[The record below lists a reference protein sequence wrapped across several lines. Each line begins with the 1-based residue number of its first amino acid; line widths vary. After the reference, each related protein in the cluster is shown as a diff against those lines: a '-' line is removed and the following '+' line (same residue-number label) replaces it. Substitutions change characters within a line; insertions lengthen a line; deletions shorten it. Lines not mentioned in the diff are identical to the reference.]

1 MTYAKQPTLLGARVR
16 RVEDPRFLMGKAR
29 YIEDI
34 ELPGMIDAAFVRSP
48 FAHAEITSVDVS
60 EALAVPGVV
69 AALHGQD
76 LVGRVK
82 PTVCDAIAEGW
93 QSSEYPALAIDR
105 VRYVGEAVAVVAAD
119 DRYLAEDGAALVDV
133 DYEPLTPLPSV
144 EAAQQPT
151 AAPLHEGWKDNYFYK
166 DRLVSGDPDQAFAD
180 AYGVVEFEV
189 ATRRHGG
196 IPMEGRGC
204 IASYDPIGRVLTLW
218 NATQIPHMIRSELA
232 VCFDMPENRI
242 RVIAPDVGGGF
253 GPKSHLDPEVVAVCV
268 LAMEARCPVRWIED
282 RREHMLACFHSREH
296 YHNARVAYSEEGE
309 VLALSARVTV
319 DCGAYSVYPWTA
331 ALDPGMSLFIMPG
344 PYRIR
349 NFRCEAAGVATNK
362 CPYGAYRGVARS
374 ANCLTVERAM
384 DAVADALGMD
394 PVEVRR
400 RNLIR
405 DEEFPYTSATGFV
418 YDNASLIESLDKVRT
433 EADYEGMRERQRLAR
448 EEGRLLGIGVV
459 TFIEQTAPAVDEGV
473 PINFRYDS
481 AIVRLDPSGSAT
493 VQLGTHSHGQGH
505 ETTIAQIVADQLTIP
520 MEHIRILYGD
530 TQQTAQG
537 IGTFASRSAV
547 VAGGAAHIASG
558 EVKEM
563 VLERG
568 AHLMEAAAEDV
579 ELVAGRVTVRGSGT
593 RGLTVGEVARA
604 TYYHPERFPFGWSPL
619 LEAAGTFDSGHGT
632 YANASQIV
640 LVEVD
645 AETGAVEILEYHIVE
660 DCGQMI
666 NPTIVEGQI
675 HGGVA
680 QGIGGALYEEL
691 IYDEEGQL
699 LTTSF
704 MDYLIPGPTE
714 LPNFAVSHL
723 KTPSPTS
730 PNGIKGVGEGGAVA
744 PYAIMAA
751 AVQDAI
757 RPIGKVFVNE
767 LPLTPERVLGFIDR
781 AALRTLHG
789 PSAKKGATTTPSG
802 RS

>member
-1 MTYAKQPTLLGARVR
+1 MSYRTQPKLLGARVR

-29 YIEDI
+29 YIEDF
-34 ELPGMIDAAFVRSP
+34 ELPGMVDAAFVRSP
-48 FAHAEITSVDVS
+48 FAHAEILSVDLT
-60 EALAVPGVV
+60 EALAAPGVV
-69 AALHGQD
+69 AALSGQD

-82 PTVCDAIAEGW
+82 PTVCDAISDGW
-93 QSSEYPALAIDR
+93 QSSEFPALATGR
-105 VRYVGEAVAVVAAD
+105 VRYVGEAVAVVAAG
-119 DRYLAEDGAALVDV
+119 DRYLAEDGAALVDA
-133 DYEPLTPLPSV
+133 DYEPLTPLASV
-144 EAAQQPT
+144 EAAQGPT
-151 AAPLHEGWKDNYFYK
+151 APVLHEGWDGNYFYR
-166 DRLVSGDPDQAFAD
+166 DRVAGGDPEVAFSD
-180 AYGVVEFEV
+180 AYGVLEFEV
-189 ATRRHGG
+189 TTRRHGG

-204 IASYDPIGRVLTLW
+204 IADYDPIERVLTLW
-218 NATQIPHMIRSELA
+218 SSTQIPHLIRSELA
-232 VCFDMPENRI
+232 TCLGLPENRV

-253 GPKSHLDPEVVAVCV
+253 GPKSHLSPEEVAVCA
-268 LAMEARCPVRWIED
+268 LAVDTGLPVRWIED

-296 YHNARVAYSEEGE
+296 YHRARVAYSPDGE
-309 VLALSARVTV
+309 VLALSTEVTV

-349 NFRCEAAGVATNK
+349 NFRCETSGVATNK

-374 ANCLTVERAM
+374 ATCLTIERAM
-384 DAVADALGMD
+384 DAVADALGLD

-405 DEEFPYTSATGFV
+405 DDEFPYPSASGLV
-418 YDNASLIESLDKVRT
+418 YDNASLIESLEKVCT
-433 EADYEGMRERQRLAR
+433 EADYQGMRERQRLAR
-448 EEGRLLGIGVV
+448 EEGRLVGIGVV

-520 MEHIRILYGD
+520 LDQIRILYGD

-537 IGTFASRSAV
+537 IGTFASRTAV
-547 VAGGAAHIASG
+547 VAGGAAHLASG
-558 EVKEM
+558 QVKDM
-563 VLERG
+563 LVERG
-568 AHLMEAAAEDV
+568 AHLMEAAVEDV
-579 ELVAGRVTVRGSGT
+579 ELVDGRVAVRGSGT
-593 RGLTVGEVARA
+593 RGLSVAEVARA
-604 TYYHPERFPFGWSPL
+604 TYYHPELFPFGWSPL

-632 YANASQIV
+632 YANASQIA

-645 AETGAVEILEYHIVE
+645 PETGAVEVLEYHIVE
-660 DCGQMI
+660 DCGRMI

-691 IYDEEGQL
+691 IYDQEGQL

-704 MDYLIPGPTE
+704 MDYLIPGATE
-714 LPNFAVSHL
+714 LPDIRISHL
-723 KTPSPTS
+723 ETPSPTS
-730 PNGIKGVGEGGAVA
+730 PNGVKGVGEGGAVA

-757 RPIGKVFVNE
+757 RPIGDVFVNE
-767 LPLTPERVLGFIDR
+767 LPLTPERVLQFIDR
-781 AALRTLHG
+781 AADN
-789 PSAKKGATTTPSG
+789 SDQAVCDSG
-802 RS
+802 

>member
-1 MTYAKQPTLLGARVR
+1 MSSGRQPRLLGARVR

-48 FAHAEITSVDVS
+48 FAHADILSVDVS
-60 EALAVPGVV
+60 DALAVPGVV
-69 AALHGQD
+69 AALSGQD
-76 LVGRVK
+76 LAGRVE
-82 PTVCDAIAEGW
+82 PTVCDAISDGW
-93 QSSEYPALAIDR
+93 QSSECPALAIDR
-105 VRYVGEAVAVVAAD
+105 VRYAGEAVAVIAAE
-119 DRYLAEDGAALVDV
+119 DRYVAEDGAALVDV
-133 DYEPLTPLPSV
+133 DYEPLTPLASV
-144 EAAQQPT
+144 EAAQEP
-151 AAPLHEGWKDNYFYK
+151 AAPLLHEGWKGNYFYR
-166 DRLVSGDPDQAFAD
+166 DGHAGGDPDLAFAD
-180 AYGVVEFEV
+180 AYGVLEFEV

-204 IASYDPIGRVLTLW
+204 IALYDPIERVLTMW
-218 NATQIPHMIRSELA
+218 SATQIPHLIRSGLA
-232 VCFDMPENRI
+232 TCLGLPENRV

-253 GPKSHLDPEVVAVCV
+253 GPKSHLNPEEVAACV
-268 LAMEARCPVRWIED
+268 LAMDTRRPVRWIED

-296 YHNARVAYSEEGE
+296 YHKARVAYSADGE
-309 VLALSARVTV
+309 VLALSAEVTV

-331 ALDPGMSLFIMPG
+331 ALDPGMSLFVMPG

-349 NFRCEAAGVATNK
+349 NFRCETSGVATNK
-362 CPYGAYRGVARS
+362 CPYGAYRGVARP
-374 ANCLTVERAM
+374 ANCLTIERAM
-384 DAVADALGMD
+384 DAVADAVGMD

-405 DEEFPYTSATGFV
+405 DDEFPYTSVSGFV
-418 YDNASLIESLDKVRT
+418 YDNASLIESLDKVCV

-459 TFIEQTAPAVDEGV
+459 TFLEQTAPAVDEGV

-520 MEHIRILYGD
+520 MDRIRILYGD

-537 IGTFASRSAV
+537 IGTFASRTAV

-558 EVKEM
+558 QVKDM
-563 VLERG
+563 LVERG
-568 AHLMEAAAEDV
+568 AHLMEAAVEDV
-579 ELVAGRVTVRGSGT
+579 ELVDGRVAVRGSGT
-593 RGLTVGEVARA
+593 RGLSVAEVARA
-604 TYYHPERFPFGWSPL
+604 TYYHPELFPFGWSPL

-645 AETGAVEILEYHIVE
+645 PETGAVEILEYHIVE

-675 HGGVA
+675 HGGAA
-680 QGIGGALYEEL
+680 QGIGGAFYEEL

-699 LTTSF
+699 LTTTF

-714 LPNFAVSHL
+714 LPDFRISHL
-723 KTPSPTS
+723 ETPSPTS
-730 PNGIKGVGEGGAVA
+730 PNGIKGVGEGGAIA

-757 RPIGKVFVNE
+757 RPIGEVFVNE

-781 AALRTLHG
+781 AAGVTGREG
-789 PSAKKGATTTPSG
+789 SG
-802 RS
+802 SG

>member
-1 MTYAKQPTLLGARVR
+1 MTAARRPTMLGARVR
-16 RVEDPRFLMGKAR
+16 RVEDPRFLVGRAR
-29 YIEDI
+29 YVEDI

-48 FAHAEITSVDVS
+48 FAHAEVTSVDGS
-60 EALAVPGVV
+60 EALGVPGVV
-69 AALHGQD
+69 AVLHGRD
-76 LVGRVK
+76 LVGRAK
-82 PTVCDAIAEGW
+82 PSVCDAIGGNW
-93 QSSEYPALAIDR
+93 QSSEYPPLAIDR
-105 VRYVGEAVAVVAAD
+105 VRYVGEAVAVVAAEN
-119 DRYLAEDGAALVDV
+119 RYLAEDGASLVEV
-133 DYEPLTPLPSV
+133 DYEPLTPLATV
-144 EAAQQPT
+144 EAALEAT
-151 AAPLHEGWKDNYFYK
+151 AQPLHEGWDGNHFFR
-166 DRLVSGDPDQAFAD
+166 DRIVGGDPDRAFAN
-180 AYGVVEFEV
+180 AYGVVEFQV
-189 ATRRHGG
+189 ATHRHGG

-204 IASYDPIGRVLTLW
+204 IAEYDPVERLLTLW
-218 NATQIPHMIRSELA
+218 SATQIPHLIRSELA
-232 VCFDMPENRI
+232 RCLDIPENRV

-253 GPKSHLDPEVVAVCV
+253 GPKSHLNPEEMAVCV
-268 LAMEARCPVRWIED
+268 LAMEAGRPVRWIED

-296 YHNARVAYSEEGE
+296 YHSAKVAFSQEGQ

-349 NFRCEAAGVATNK
+349 NYECEAVGVATNK

-374 ANCLTVERAM
+374 ANCLTIERAM
-384 DAVADALGMD
+384 DAVADALDVD
-394 PVEVRR
+394 PVEIRR
-400 RNLIR
+400 RNLVR
-405 DEEFPYTSATGFV
+405 DEEFPYTSVSGFV
-418 YDNASLIESLDKVRT
+418 YDNASLVESLDRICD
-433 EADYEGMRERQRLAR
+433 ESDYPGMRESQRQAW

-520 MEHIRILYGD
+520 LDQIRILYGD

-558 EVKEM
+558 QVKDM
-563 VLERG
+563 LLERG
-568 AHLMEAAAEDV
+568 AHLMEAATDDV
-579 ELVAGRVTVRGSGT
+579 VLVDGRISVKGSAT
-593 RGLTVGEVARA
+593 RGLSVGEIARA
-604 TYYHPERFPFGWSPL
+604 TYYHPELFPFGWSPL

-632 YANASQIV
+632 YANASHLA

-645 AETGAVEILEYHIVE
+645 AGTGAVKILEYYVVE
-660 DCGQMI
+660 DCGRMI

-680 QGIGGALYEEL
+680 QGIGGALFEEL
-691 IYDEEGQL
+691 VYDDQGQL

-704 MDYLIPGPTE
+704 MDYLVPGPTE
-714 LPNFAVSHL
+714 LPDFRVGHL
-723 KTPSPTS
+723 ETPSPTS

-744 PYAIMAA
+744 PYAAIAA
-751 AVQDAI
+751 AVEDAI
-757 RPIGKVFVNE
+757 RPIGRVFVNE

-781 AALRTLHG
+781 AG
-789 PSAKKGATTTPSG
+789 GTTG
-802 RS
+802 

>member
-1 MTYAKQPTLLGARVR
+1 MSYRKQPKLLGARVR

-29 YIEDI
+29 YIDDI

-48 FAHAEITSVDVS
+48 FAHAEILSVDVS
-60 EALAVPGVV
+60 EALAVPGVI

-76 LVGRVK
+76 LLGRVK
-82 PTVCDAIAEGW
+82 PTVCDAISDGW
-93 QSSEYPALAIDR
+93 QSSEFPALAIDR
-105 VRYVGEAVAVVAAD
+105 VRYAGEAVAVIAAD
-119 DRYLAEDGAALVDV
+119 NRYLAEDGAALVDV
-133 DYEPLTPLPSV
+133 DYEPLTPLASV
-144 EAAQQPT
+144 EAAQEPT
-151 AAPLHEGWKDNYFYK
+151 APLLHKGWKGNYFYR
-166 DRLVSGDPDQAFAD
+166 DRHAGGDPDLAFSNAD
-180 AYGVVEFEV
+180 GVLEIEL

-204 IASYDPIGRVLTLW
+204 IAVYDPIERVLTLW
-218 NATQIPHMIRSELA
+218 SSTQIPHLIRSELA
-232 VCFDMPENRI
+232 NCLGLPENRV

-253 GPKSHLDPEVVAVCV
+253 GPKSHLNPEEVAACV
-268 LAMEARCPVRWIED
+268 LAMDTRRPVRWIED

-296 YHNARVAYSEEGE
+296 YHKARVAYSEEGE
-309 VLALSARVTV
+309 VLALSAEVTV

-349 NFRCEAAGVATNK
+349 NFRCETFAVATNK

-374 ANCLTVERAM
+374 ANCLTIERAM

-405 DEEFPYTSATGFV
+405 DEEFPYTSVSGLV
-418 YDNASLIESLDKVRT
+418 YDEASLIESLDKVCA

-448 EEGRLLGIGVV
+448 EKGRLLGIGVV

-481 AIVRLDPSGSAT
+481 ALVRLDPSGSAT
-493 VQLGTHSHGQGH
+493 VHLGTHSHGQGH

-520 MEHIRILYGD
+520 LDQIRILYGD

-537 IGTFASRSAV
+537 IGTFASRTAV

-558 EVKEM
+558 QVRDM
-563 VLERG
+563 LAERG

-579 ELVAGRVTVRGSGT
+579 ELVDGRVTVRGSGT
-593 RGLTVGEVARA
+593 RGLSVAEVARA
-604 TYYHPERFPFGWSPL
+604 TYYHPELFPFGWSPL
-619 LEAAGTFDSGHGT
+619 LEAAGTFDAGHGT

-645 AETGAVEILEYHIVE
+645 PETGAVEILEYHIVE
-660 DCGQMI
+660 DCGRMI

-680 QGIGGALYEEL
+680 QGIGGAFYEEL

-704 MDYLIPGPTE
+704 IDYLIPGPTE
-714 LPNFAVSHL
+714 LPDFRITHL
-723 KTPSPTS
+723 ETPSPTS

-757 RPIGKVFVNE
+757 RQIGNVFVNE

-781 AALRTLHG
+781 AAGRTDRE
-789 PSAKKGATTTPSG
+789 ACRSG
-802 RS
+802 